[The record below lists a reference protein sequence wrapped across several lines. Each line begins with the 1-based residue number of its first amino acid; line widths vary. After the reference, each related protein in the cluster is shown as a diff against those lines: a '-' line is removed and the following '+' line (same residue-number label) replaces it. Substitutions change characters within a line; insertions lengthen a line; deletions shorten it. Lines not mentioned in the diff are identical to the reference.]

1 VSERRVSPEQAE
13 TLERRTRELARP
25 IAETSRTAGRLVVH
39 FTLGGERLV
48 IEARWLLG
56 IMKLTSLAALPGAE
70 PPVRGVTIWR
80 GDLLTVL
87 DIRSVLGISTA
98 ALSDLTR
105 VLVLGERRA
114 RFGLLVDAVG
124 DVVDISHVGLLPAPA
139 SSLAREYLI
148 GVTADAGLVLDGA
161 RLLQLFD

>member
-1 VSERRVSPEQAE
+1 MSAESELLEQ
-13 TLERRTRELARP
+13 RTAALARP
-25 IAETSRTAGRLVVH
+25 LEEAARAAGELVVH

-56 IMKLTSLAALPGAE
+56 VSKLSALASLPGAE
-70 PPVRGVTIWR
+70 PPIKGVTVWR

-87 DIRSVLGISTA
+87 DIRPLLGISTA
-98 ALSDLTR
+98 ALSDMTR

-124 DVVDISHVGLLPAPA
+124 DCVDLASLDILPPA
-139 SSLAREYLI
+139 QASRAREYLL

>member
-1 VSERRVSPEQAE
+1 MSAE
-13 TLERRTRELARP
+13 SADILAARTRVLARP
-25 IAETSRTAGRLVVH
+25 VESTARTAGRLVVH

-56 IMKLTSLAALPGAE
+56 VTKVTTLAALPGSE
-70 PPVRGVTIWR
+70 PPVRGVTVWR

-87 DIRSVLGISTA
+87 DIRPVLGISTA
-98 ALSDLTR
+98 ALSDMTR
-105 VLVLGERRA
+105 VLVVGERRA

-124 DVVDISHVGLLPAPA
+124 EAVDLTDVGLLPTPPN
-139 SSLAREYLI
+139 SLSREYLI

>member
-1 VSERRVSPEQAE
+1 MPADQEPVLTRRA
-13 TLERRTRELARP
+13 RELARP
-25 IAETSRTAGRLVVH
+25 LVDESRHDGRLVVH

-56 IMKLTSLAALPGAE
+56 ITKLATLAALPGAE
-70 PPVRGVTIWR
+70 PPVRGVTVWR

-87 DIRSVLGISTA
+87 DIRPVLGISTA
-98 ALSDLTR
+98 GLSDLTR
-105 VLVLGERRA
+105 VLVLGERKP
-114 RFGLLVDAVG
+114 RFGLLVDTVGEAV
-124 DVVDISHVGLLPAPA
+124 DLSDIGLLPAPA
-139 SSLAREYLI
+139 GSLARDYLL